1 MREQLQVLP
10 ELSNAV
16 GRHYFNLTE
25 ETPHRA
31 LTRIEPRP

>member
-1 MREQLQVLP
+1 MREEQQILP

-31 LTRIEPRP
+31 LTRIEQRP